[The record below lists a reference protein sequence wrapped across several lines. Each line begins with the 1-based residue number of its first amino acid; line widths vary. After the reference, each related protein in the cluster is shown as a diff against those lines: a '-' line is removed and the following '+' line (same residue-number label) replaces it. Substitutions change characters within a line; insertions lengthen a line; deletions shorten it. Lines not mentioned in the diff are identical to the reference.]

1 MKNKINP
8 NWITGFVDGEGCF
21 YVHIDKRKNRK
32 SGWHIQACFQ
42 IKLHIKDKDL
52 LLQIK
57 SFFGEVG
64 TILINYNFVVYRICK
79 INNIANIIIP
89 HFDKYPLISKKYG
102 DYYIFKNIIKLI
114 NKGEHLTREGLVK
127 IISLKAS
134 LNKGLSDKLKIY
146 FPDIIKVEKPKV
158 YIPLIIDYN
167 WIAGFFF
174 RRRLF
179 FCRYLQI

>member
-1 MKNKINP
+1 MKKINNKLDP
-8 NWITGFVDGEGCF
+8 NWVTGFVDGEGCF

-32 SGWHIQACFQ
+32 SGWHVQACFQ

-64 TILINYNFVVYRICK
+64 TILINYNFVVYRVCK
-79 INNIANIIIP
+79 INNITNIIIP
-89 HFDKYPLISKKYG
+89 HFDKYPLISKKFG
-102 DYYIFKNIIKLI
+102 DYYIFKNIVKLI

-134 LNKGLSDKLKIY
+134 
-146 FPDIIKVEKPKV
+146 
-158 YIPLIIDYN
+158 
-167 WIAGFFF
+167 
-174 RRRLF
+174 
-179 FCRYLQI
+179 